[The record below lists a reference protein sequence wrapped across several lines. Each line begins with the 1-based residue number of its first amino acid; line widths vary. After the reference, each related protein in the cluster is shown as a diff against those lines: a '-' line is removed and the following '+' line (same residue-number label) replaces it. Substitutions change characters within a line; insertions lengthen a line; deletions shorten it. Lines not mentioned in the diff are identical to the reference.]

1 MVLRKPNLL
10 DAFQAAAPEGKQAP
24 PGKPPASAAGPFA
37 HDKASPPVAPS
48 APRATGLRRS
58 LLSQM
63 ASDRLVQFAV
73 VVCLVGIGIAYY
85 VGRTNNGSN
94 SAQAAGPSSEES
106 GGTLLREN
114 AQAGP
119 QSPDPAEANR
129 KTAALSQ
136 SEHDKAFF
144 DTNNKFTVRV
154 ARYSGDEAGRKAALA
169 DRDYLR
175 GEGLPVVQP
184 CLVERNYVVCVGYTA
199 TKPELDKILKYVI
212 KLAGPKGSRKTPYKD
227 AYVDNIN
234 HVVARK

>member
-10 DAFQAAAPEGKQAP
+10 DAFQASAPEGKKAP
-24 PGKPPASAAGPFA
+24 PGKPPATAAGPFA
-37 HDKASPPVAPS
+37 HEAAAPKMPP
-48 APRATGLRRS
+48 RTRS
-58 LLSQM
+58 LWAQM

-73 VVCLVGIGIAYY
+73 VVCLVGVGIAYY
-85 VGRTNNGSN
+85 VGRTSTRPDA
-94 SAQAAGPSSEES
+94 AQAAGES
-106 GGTLLREN
+106 GQAGLILREN
-114 AQAGP
+114 PAGAA

-129 KTAALSQ
+129 KAAALSS

-144 DTNNKFTVRV
+144 DTKNKFTVRV
-154 ARYSGDEAGRKAALA
+154 AVHSGDEAGKKAALA

-184 CLVERNYVVCVGYTA
+184 VLLERSYVVCVGYAA
-199 TKPELDKILKYVI
+199 TIAELQQVLNYVT
-212 KLAGPKGSRKTPYKD
+212 KLSGPKGGRKNPYQS